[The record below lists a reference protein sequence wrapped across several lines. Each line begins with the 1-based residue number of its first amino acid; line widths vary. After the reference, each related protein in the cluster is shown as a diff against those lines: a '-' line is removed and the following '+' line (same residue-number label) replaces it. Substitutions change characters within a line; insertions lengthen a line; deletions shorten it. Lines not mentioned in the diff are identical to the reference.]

1 MYTEIVLIK
10 RNVKKQKN
18 VVRQRRDF
26 IQLCTIKY
34 ISWGVGGG
42 SGEWGGGWENE
53 VGNGMGGR
61 GGSNSDMHRGRV
73 VIRWYD
79 HKS

>member
-1 MYTEIVLIK
+1 MYNKICA
-10 RNVKKQKN
+10 
-18 VVRQRRDF
+18 VR
-26 IQLCTIKY
+26 
-34 ISWGVGGG
+34 SWGVGGG

-53 VGNGMGGR
+53 VGNGVGGR

-73 VIRWYD
+73 VFKGYD

>member
-1 MYTEIVLIK
+1 MYNKICA
-10 RNVKKQKN
+10 
-18 VVRQRRDF
+18 VR
-26 IQLCTIKY
+26 
-34 ISWGVGGG
+34 SWGVGGG
-42 SGEWGGGWENE
+42 SGEWG
-53 VGNGMGGR
+53 